1 MATPELPMGLP
12 DRGPGRM
19 PIRGL
24 ADSVGSQNGGPGAAL
39 SRQLSAPPPTI
50 PPGIGG
56 LTVKPPN
63 VPPGISGIGGPPG
76 RPGPGLRSPVLA
88 GGASNPAEDMKKN
101 LYKSRADI
109 EELFKLGSEINKK
122 GERMGLKDPAMMAKY
137 MSGQDV
143 MPLLKGIMDAQ
154 IKADQDKEMK
164 QQGLDNKSTPQLAQ
178 SGIQGPPVPPGAR
191 ASVPPQGRMGGSRTQ
206 FAGAALPRMA

>member
-1 MATPELPMGLP
+1 MALPGSPMGLP
-12 DRGPGRM
+12 DRGPGPM

-24 ADSVGSQNGGPGAAL
+24 GDSIRSQNIGPGAAV
-39 SRQLSAPPPTI
+39 SRQLGAPPPTI

-56 LTVKPPN
+56 LTVKRPN
-63 VPPGISGIGGPPG
+63 VPGGPPG
-76 RPGPGLRSPVLA
+76 RPGPGLQSPVPT
-88 GGASNPAEDMKKN
+88 GGVSNPAEDMKKN

-154 IKADQDKEMK
+154 VKADQDKEMK

-178 SGIQGPPVPPGAR
+178 SGIQGPPVPPGAS
-191 ASVPPQGRMGGSRTQ
+191 ASVPPQGRMGGPKTQ
-206 FAGAALPRMA
+206 FGRLGVPRSMTA